1 MPDPVDIFSGT
12 GPATAAPAA
21 PQFTAAPPAAVA
33 SAPVVPQ
40 PDPPMRAFDDV
51 DATRAA
57 VYDHVFNAAN
67 TLPELSNGRH
77 TLSVTGVHWADKDKF
92 SKADRKRAVLAGTT
106 LGRRL
111 RGTFVLKDAEGKEV
125 DKKTVT
131 LMKVPHLTDGGTFV
145 HNGSEYAIKNQQ
157 RLRAG
162 VFTRQKANGE
172 IETHANVLDGGFAH
186 RYFLDP
192 AKGVFYVRTGQ
203 GQIPLRPLL
212 HALGAT
218 DEETEQHWGRDI
230 HLANVAKPS
239 GGAMEKL
246 IERFAKPQDGE
257 DPKAA
262 LRRAFEGMTVDPV
275 VTKRTLGHPHERLNK
290 DAILAVTKK
299 LLAVSR
305 GESDHDDRDHL
316 AYQHVVGPEDIL
328 SERVAKDRAGERRGL
343 LFKASGRGNLGWLG
357 AGVLQK
363 QLDSALLESGLGQNL
378 EEVNNSEMLDKMT
391 GITRMGE
398 GGIPSMDAV
407 PDEAR
412 SVQPSHAMFIDPIRT
427 PESSRAGIDLYMA
440 SNSRKG
446 RDGTIYGRFT
456 DAKSG
461 QGVWKSPQDIA
472 DSVIAFP
479 DSLARQGKRV
489 IGMKN
494 GRLTWVPRDEVSLVM
509 PHMEH
514 AFSPLANLIPIKSA
528 MKGQRLAMGSR
539 MTSQALSLTDPEA
552 PLVQSAVPGTNGTK
566 SFEEHYGRHMGA
578 EHAKQGGYV
587 RAVAPDGIHV
597 RYDDGSEDVVELHNN
612 LPYNRKSVL
621 HQTPVVQPGQRFENG
636 SLLARSNYTNAKG
649 TTALG
654 VNARVAYAPWNGA
667 NYEDAIAISESMAKR
682 FSSVHMYQHQMELND
697 RTRTGRKAYVSLF
710 PHKYDKAALDKLDDH
725 GIVQIGQTVSHGDPL
740 ILGAEEREHSANKVH
755 KPGQKGF
762 NDITVT
768 WEHHDPGVVT
778 DIVPYGDKGSPLVV
792 VKSIHPMKLADKMS
806 GRYGDK
812 GVISKIIPDHLMP
825 HDEQGRPYE
834 VLANP
839 MGVISRGNP
848 SQYVEAALGK
858 IAAERREGQPFRVED
873 YDPNVTDR
881 VAWANDLLQQ
891 HGLSSTE
898 TIIDPETG
906 RRIKGVKTGNRF
918 FMKLS
923 HTSESKGGGRS
934 GGGYD
939 ATGAPSRGGPGGSK
953 RVSLLDAN
961 AILSAGAT
969 GVLRDAGVVRGQKN
983 EQYWAQFMAGH
994 TPTPPGTPMVYKK
1007 FLSELKASGIHIH
1020 HDGPRMRLMAM
1031 TDKDVDHLAGD
1042 RNIEHGE
1049 TVNFDDAMKPVRGGL
1064 FDEALTG
1071 GHHGNKWSA
1080 IKLHEPVP
1088 NPVMEEPIRRVLG
1101 LTKPKFEAVMSGEEK
1116 LNEQTGPSAIVSALK
1131 GIDLDGEIN
1140 LARHEVEHGT
1150 QTKRDAAV
1158 RRLDYLKSAKRMD
1171 MHPGDWTLSRAPVLP
1186 TQFRPVSVI
1195 GNKNVPLVS
1204 DPNYLYRD
1212 LLETTGN
1219 LKKME
1224 GTVGSDNVGPERA
1237 AVYHALKAVTGL
1249 GDPLTKENQD
1259 RNVRGILKSL
1269 LGSSPK
1275 FGAVQRQLISSA
1287 VDNVGRAVILPNPDF
1302 DMDTVGIPEDRAFD
1316 VYQRYIVRRLK
1327 RSGLSTIESMRHA
1340 RDRTDLARKTL
1351 VEEMESRPVI
1361 VNRAP
1366 VLHRFG
1372 IMALRPKLVQ
1382 GSAMQLSPLVYKGYG
1397 ADNDGDAMQYHV
1409 PADDDARTEA
1419 LDRMLPSRQL
1429 LSPADFKTPVHQ
1441 AGQEY
1446 LAGLYHASTQKDGRQ
1461 RTFSDI
1467 ASAIRAWKNGEIDVH
1482 DNVKIINH

>member
-1 MPDPVDIFSGT
+1 MKIADDIFAGVST
-12 GPATAAPAA
+12 PQPAAPAVPTLTPPVPATAAP
-21 PQFTAAPPAAVA
+21 
-33 SAPVVPQ
+33 VVPAV
-40 PDPPMRAFDDV
+40 PEMRAFDDV
-51 DATRAA
+51 PATRQA
-57 VYDHVFNAAN
+57 VYDHVFNAASS
-67 TLPELSNGRH
+67 LPELSNGRH
-77 TLSVTGVHWADKDKF
+77 TLAVTGVHWADKDKF
-92 SKADRKRAVLAGTT
+92 SKADRKKAILSGTT

-111 RGTFVLKDAEGKEV
+111 RGTFVLKDATGKEME
-125 DKKTVT
+125 KKTVT

-162 VFTRQKANGE
+162 IFTRQKANGE
-172 IETHANVLDGGFAH
+172 IETHANVLNGGFAH
-186 RYFLDP
+186 KYFVDP
-192 AKGVFYVRTGQ
+192 AKGVFYIKSGQ

-218 DEETEQHWGRDI
+218 DDEMESAWGRDV

-239 GGAMEKL
+239 GGAINKL
-246 IERFAKPQDGE
+246 VENFAKPLEGE
-257 DPKAA
+257 DPRES
-262 LRRAFEGMTVDPV
+262 LRRAFEGMEVDPEV
-275 VTKRTLGHPHERLNK
+275 NKRTLGHPHANLNK
-290 DAILAVTKK
+290 DTLLAVTKK

-305 GESDHDDRDHL
+305 GEAEHDDRDHL
-316 AYQHVVGPEDIL
+316 AYQKIVGPEDIL
-328 SERVAKDRAGERRGL
+328 SERIAKDRAGDRRNL
-343 LFKASGRGNLGWLG
+343 LFKASGRGHLGHIT
-357 AGVLQK
+357 AGVLQR
-363 QLDSALLESGLGQNL
+363 QLDSALTESGLGQNL

-446 RDGTIYGRFT
+446 RDGKIYGKFH
-456 DAKSG
+456 DVQSG
-461 QGVWKSPQDIA
+461 QEVWKSPQEIA

-479 DSLARQGKRV
+479 ESMASPRKRV

-494 GRLTWVPRDEVSLVM
+494 GRLTYVPRADVSLIM

-539 MTSQALSLTDPEA
+539 MTSQALSLSNPEA
-552 PLVQSAVPGTNGTK
+552 PLVQSAIPGTNGGR
-566 SFEEHYGRHMGA
+566 SYEEHYGRHMGA
-578 EHAKQGGYV
+578 EHAQQGGTV
-587 RAVAPDGIHV
+587 RAVSPDGIHV
-597 RYDDGSEDVVELHNN
+597 RYDDGTEDVVELHNN

-621 HQTPVVQPGQRFENG
+621 HQTPVVAPGQRFENG
-636 SLLARSNYTNAKG
+636 SLLARSNYTNEHG

-654 VNARVAYAPWNGA
+654 VNARVAYAPWKGA

-682 FSSVHMYQHQMELND
+682 LSSVHMYQHQMELND

-710 PHKYDKAALDKLDDH
+710 PHKYDKATLDKLDDH
-725 GIVQIGQTVSHGDPL
+725 GIAKVGQIVHHGDPL

-762 NDITVT
+762 NDISVS
-768 WEHHDPGVVT
+768 WDHHDPGIVT
-778 DIVPYGDKGSPLVV
+778 DIVSYGDKGSPLVV
-792 VKSIHPMKLADKMS
+792 VKSTHPMKLADKMS

-812 GVISKIIPDHLMP
+812 GVVSKIIADHLMP
-825 HDEQGRPYE
+825 HDAQGRPFE
-834 VLANP
+834 VLTNP
-839 MGVISRGNP
+839 LGILSRGNP

-858 IAAERREGQPFRVED
+858 IAMERRGGQPFRVED
-873 YDPNVTDR
+873 YDPNVPDR
-881 VAWANDLLQQ
+881 SAWANDLLRQ

-898 TIIDPETG
+898 TIHDPETG
-906 RRIKGVKTGNRF
+906 RKIPGVKTGHRF

-939 ATGAPSRGGPGGSK
+939 ATGAPSRGGPTGSK
-953 RVSLLDAN
+953 RISLLDAN
-961 AILSAGAT
+961 AILSSGAPA
-969 GVLRDAGVVRGQKN
+969 VLNDASVVRGQKN
-983 EQYWAQFMAGH
+983 EQYWAQFMQGH
-994 TPTPPGTPMVYKK
+994 TPTPPGTPMVYQK
-1007 FLSELKASGIHIH
+1007 FLSELRASGIHVH
-1020 HDGPRMRLMAM
+1020 QDGPRTRLMAL
-1031 TDKDVDHLAGD
+1031 TDKDVNHLAGD
-1042 RNIEHGE
+1042 REIQHGE
-1049 TVNFDDAMKPVRGGL
+1049 TVNFDDALKPIKGGL
-1064 FDEALTG
+1064 FDEGLTG
-1071 GHHGNKWSA
+1071 GHHGNRWSA

-1101 LTKPKFEAVMSGEEK
+1101 LTRTKFDAIMAGDEK
-1116 LNEQTGPSAIVSALK
+1116 LGDKSGPSAIVHALK
-1131 GIDLDGEIN
+1131 GIDVDQEIN

-1150 QTKRDAAV
+1150 QAKRDAAV

-1186 TQFRPVSVI
+1186 TQFRPVSLI

-1204 DPNYLYRD
+1204 DPNYLYKE
-1212 LLETTGN
+1212 LLETTHN
-1219 LKKME
+1219 LKRME
-1224 GTVGSDNVGPERA
+1224 GTVGHENVGPERA
-1237 AVYHALKAVTGL
+1237 AVYQALKAVTGL

-1275 FGAVQRQLISSA
+1275 FGTVQRNLISSA

-1327 RSGLSTIESMRHA
+1327 RSGMSTVEAMNHA
-1340 RDRTDLARKTL
+1340 RDKTDLARKTL
-1351 VEEMESRPVI
+1351 IEEMDNRPVI

-1409 PADDDARTEA
+1409 PAADDARREA

-1429 LSPADFKTPVHQ
+1429 LSPADFKTPVHA

-1446 LAGLYHASTQKDGRQ
+1446 LMGAYAASTAKGGRQ
-1461 RTFSDI
+1461 RTFADI
-1467 ASAIRAWKNGEIDVH
+1467 ASAVRAWKNGEIDVG
-1482 DNVKIINH
+1482 DQVKIINH